1 MFFLVPRI
9 ALILFVCFAIAMA
22 WRAFRQRHSSW
33 RRARHGRGPLSR
45 FPLLPA
51 EVLKGADRT
60 WVVFTTPDC
69 EPCLAIA
76 RRLRVVEPSAQ
87 VTEVD
92 ARNEPR
98 LAEAYRVHQLPAVLR
113 ANRYGQVEARLIGL
127 AAIESAIGL

>member
-9 ALILFVCFAIAMA
+9 AVILFVVFAVALA
-22 WRAFRQRHSSW
+22 WRTFRQRHSTW
-33 RRARHGRGPLSR
+33 RRARHGKGPLSQL
-45 FPLLPA
+45 PLLPA

-69 EPCLAIA
+69 APCLAIA
-76 RRLRVVEPSAQ
+76 RRLRASQPSAQ

-92 ARNEPR
+92 ARHEPR
-98 LAEAYRVHQLPAVLR
+98 LAEAYRVDKLPAVLL

-127 AAIESAIGL
+127 AAIESALK